1 MTPGSRGFPFTPPDC
16 WGMVPPMSSRGLLV
30 PFLAA
35 SLLAAACDKGGGGDP
50 AKVSALEARVAK
62 LEADAKKYGPMLAQ
76 IKTNFDR
83 QTAQQQEEEEN
94 EPADDA
100 VFAVDIKGNQIE
112 GPASGAY
119 VTIIEAWDFA

>member
-1 MTPGSRGFPFTPPDC
+1 
-16 WGMVPPMSSRGLLV
+16 MVPPMSSRGLLV

-35 SLLAAACDKGGGGDP
+35 SLLAATACDKGGGDP

-62 LEADAKKYGPMLAQ
+62 LEADAKKYGPMLSQ

-83 QTAQQQEEEEN
+83 QAAQQEEEEGN
-94 EPADDA
+94 EPAEDA
-100 VFAVDIKGNQIE
+100 VFAVDITGNQIE

>member
-1 MTPGSRGFPFTPPDC
+1 MSAPDH
-16 WGMVPPMSSRGLLV
+16 WGMVPPMSRRVLV
-30 PFLAA
+30 PVLAA
-35 SLLAAACDKGGGGDP
+35 SLLAGTACENNSGGGAGDP

-76 IKTNFDR
+76 IKTQFDR
-83 QTAQQQEEEEN
+83 QAAQQKEEEDSA
-94 EPADDA
+94 PAEDA
-100 VFAVDIKGNQIE
+100 VFAVSIAGNQFE

>member
-1 MTPGSRGFPFTPPDC
+1 MTPGSRGFPFTPPDG

-35 SLLAAACDKGGGGDP
+35 SVLAAACDKGGDSG
-50 AKVSALEARVAK
+50 KVSALEARVAK
-62 LEADAKKYGPMLAQ
+62 LEADAKKFGPMLTQ

-83 QTAQQQEEEEN
+83 QAAQQKEEEEN

-100 VFAVDIKGNQIE
+100 VFAVNIKGNQIE

>member
-1 MTPGSRGFPFTPPDC
+1 
-16 WGMVPPMSSRGLLV
+16 MSSRGLLV

-35 SLLAAACDKGGGGDP
+35 SLLAVACDRGGGGGGTGDP

-76 IKTNFDR
+76 IKTQFDR
-83 QTAQQQEEEEN
+83 QAAEKQEEEDSQ
-94 EPADDA
+94 PAPDA
-100 VFAVDIKGNQIE
+100 VFAVDITGNQIE